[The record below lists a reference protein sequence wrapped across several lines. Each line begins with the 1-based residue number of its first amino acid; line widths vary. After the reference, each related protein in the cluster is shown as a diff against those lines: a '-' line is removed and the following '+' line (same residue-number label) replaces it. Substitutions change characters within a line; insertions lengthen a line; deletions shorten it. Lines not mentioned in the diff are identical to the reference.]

1 MRFVSLMLAVCL
13 PAAWAQKNTAAPD
26 SGGAPRQE
34 TDTARR
40 TELNLMGKTDTAG
53 GESRRNENIYFNLVD
68 NNALKE
74 LNVRLGTTA
83 TIIDQFHAE
92 HGYFSAEFGNAP
104 SQVIRLAPSSR
115 AGFHGSLFAA
125 HLNSIF
131 SARTFFQVGEVKPA
145 HENNFGFVG
154 GAPVWKGAFLTLEG
168 SENLIRGVVNGN
180 VLVPRPDERT
190 PLAAD
195 PAVRALL
202 GRWLSAYP
210 RELPNRTDINERAL
224 NTNAPQRV
232 DLHNG
237 SMRLDQNLG
246 EWGRV
251 FARYLYTYQ
260 HVEAFELVSGQN
272 PNTDTHAHTA
282 RLTWNRAWSADTVT
296 DLSAGYDRIGSLLA
310 PEKNAVGPNVAITGL
325 TSLGP
330 ESGIP
335 INRAQNLFRYSAH
348 ARLARGKHNWT
359 VGSQALRRQF
369 NGIESDTHR
378 GYFSFTADFGRD
390 AITNFRLGAPTQ
402 YIRAAGNIYRG
413 FRNWDLALYA
423 GDEWRVSKR
432 LTFSLGL
439 RYEPVTTPVEVN
451 GFNTIPY
458 PCDCNNLAPRFGFAW
473 RAPGRAG
480 VLRGAYG
487 LDYGEIYPVTFQQ
500 VRFAPP
506 LNNKIV
512 VPSPDLLNPLGG
524 LGQGGALTVPRP
536 TTYVLDPRL
545 VTPYAQQYNFSW
557 EPELSRNWRVQL
569 GYVGSRSNKLLL
581 MWYLNRAHPVA
592 GIPQTTTT
600 VNERRENPDFAE
612 IRRVINGSRGYFDA
626 ARISLVMPRFH
637 GVTLNTS
644 YWFSKAMDLGSGYSN
659 TAYDADS
666 RQSRSQN
673 EFLASTDMKG
683 LSNFD
688 QPHAFLTQGQY
699 AIPSPAG
706 LSRGQA
712 RWLGGWSLSG
722 VLLLKQGTPFT
733 VGSGSDAPGFGN
745 VDANGGD
752 RPNIVDASILGR
764 TIGNPDTSRAL
775 LPRAAFQFMQP
786 TDARGNLGRNTFRRG
801 GIRNVNASLTKEWA
815 MRGEQRLRF
824 RAESVNLFNT
834 PQFAEPGFDLVLP
847 NFGQITNTLNDGR
860 TFRFWLNF
868 LF

>member
-1 MRFVSLMLAVCL
+1 MKSVLLMVAVCL
-13 PAAWAQKNTAAPD
+13 SMAWAQKNSTAPE
-26 SGGAPRQE
+26 SGTPRQE

-83 TIIDQFHAE
+83 TIIDQFRAE
-92 HGYFSAEFGNAP
+92 QGYFSAEFGNAP
-104 SQVIRLAPSSR
+104 APAIRLAPSSR

-145 HENNFGFVG
+145 RENNFGFAG
-154 GAPVWKGAFLTLEG
+154 GAPLWKGSFLTLEG

-180 VLVPRPDERT
+180 VLVPRPDERS

-202 GRWLSAYP
+202 SRWLSAYP

-237 SMRLDQNLG
+237 SIRLDQNLG
-246 EWGRV
+246 VWGRI
-251 FARYLYTYQ
+251 FTRYLYTYQ

-348 ARLARGKHNWT
+348 ARLARGNHNWT
-359 VGSQALRRQF
+359 VGAQALRRQF

-390 AITNFRLGAPTQ
+390 AITNFRLGVPTQ
-402 YIRAAGNIYRG
+402 YIRAAGNVSRG
-413 FRNWDLALYA
+413 FRNWEVALYA

-432 LTFSLGL
+432 LTLSLGL
-439 RYEPVTTPVEVN
+439 RYEPAATPVEVN

-473 RAPGRAG
+473 RGPGRAG

-487 LDYGEIYPVTFQQ
+487 FDYGEIYPVTYQQ

-512 VPSPDLLNPLGG
+512 VPSPDLLNPFGG
-524 LGQGGALTVPRP
+524 LGQGGALTVARP

-545 VTPYAQQYNFSW
+545 VAPYAQQYNFSW
-557 EPELSRNWRVQL
+557 EPELSRNWRLQL

-581 MWYLNRAHPVA
+581 MWYLNRAHPVP

-659 TAYDADS
+659 TAYDSDS

-673 EFLASTDMKG
+673 EFLASADMKG

-688 QPHAFLTQGQY
+688 QPHAFLTQARY
-699 AIPSPAG
+699 AIPTPG
-706 LSRGQA
+706 LGRGAA

-722 VLLLKQGTPFT
+722 VLLVKQGTPFT

-764 TIGNPDTSRAL
+764 TIGDPDTSRAL

-786 TDARGNLGRNTFRRG
+786 ADARGNLGRNTFRRG
-801 GIRNVNASLTKEWA
+801 GIGNVNASLMKEWA